1 MLSRLVQ
8 VEIGD
13 CAIGGVIH
21 WPMMLVAM
29 MLAMSHLEGGPI
41 TIGTVRLG
49 HYVPSWRDHL

>member
-13 CAIGGVIH
+13 GAIGRVIH
-21 WPMMLVAM
+21 WPMMLVTI

-41 TIGTVRLG
+41 TTATVRLG
-49 HYVPSWRDHL
+49 HSVPSWRDHH